1 MNRKEFIKKSIVA
14 GVSISVIPVFD
25 IFGHQAYGAN
35 SINGLNNISKSDQLK
50 INLVVDWLK
59 LKHWDRYLL
68 NVLRIQIKLDPTKT
82 EELTKPLLNI
92 SEIKKIKGCEDFA
105 GNKLIEPGKP
115 SMSLLYHLL
124 ASPRIKSEIFTSY
137 PSIEILDQLEDYIYS
152 FVAIDSFNYVNRK
165 NVCLAVL
172 AYEYRPAFKTPP
184 FESRETDI
192 NRSAQ
197 MVFSR
202 CGIARIGTHPEN
214 YDSENRSFSNLPLE
228 INQEKNI
235 AIMPARYGLFLVEL
249 IDANEMNIEIMNLQ
263 DADFSRVRHFI
274 QPIKKISNT
283 DSYQIQFGEYH
294 LNEKLKR
301 LASYS
306 YEDDK
311 IQLNEKFDLDT
322 PPFTRIN
329 STFDSGEKTKYHK
342 NDEEFIKLNRIGS
355 SALIKSVPRPLIRK
369 AEQNN
374 KQISFKVPSY
384 RSGKHNNRRYGAFKM
399 PNEEGAETSNVIWS
413 DIIFRNNRRTT
424 GFRSPK
430 ISPLFVNIKYE
441 QTNEGLQHINGES
454 YKNYAFEEKIEHGDY
469 YAALFEDNICD
480 GCISANIIQKSEVS
494 HVSHNSILLNS
505 PILSAFSLVTAPDF
519 FPYIDS
525 NDIRNSYNR
534 NEPKVNTDQDFFE
547 GGTMNLSGIRQRG
560 NPNIFNPFTNSKAFS
575 DSFLE
580 DKSFDT
586 LTAVVGLKNNLKD
599 NKKSSSLLYN
609 FDRDYYQTSHLPDT
623 GTGVFFPGW
632 DVTYS
637 GPQKNP
643 YLSTFGLG
651 SPFPED
657 IKLCAA
663 ANGMWPVTS
672 PDAGRTFQGSLESIL
687 GKKPNTA
694 IPLMD
699 REIGIH
705 KNSPH
710 VELYGIE
717 ESLGWDGEQGPFIQI
732 TGNEIQINYT
742 DIERADYLQN
752 LYDPKIGFDA
762 SILRKLESK
771 EIIQRMDAQRFC
783 VKTIDKKKVWST
795 QLWLVSALKINN
807 WEEEINVTCLPK
819 NKLFDSL
826 DATARQCKD
835 LKGEGYLFVY
845 ARTVKNKKNPKGN
858 LMAMDKDPMQ
868 KRRVIVCQDLWI
880 CQVTRKAIAYI
891 RVKNDKVGDWKT
903 RNYN

>member
-1 MNRKEFIKKSIVA
+1 MNRKEFIKKSIIA
-14 GVSISVIPVFD
+14 GVGFSVIPVFD

-35 SINGLNNISKSDQLK
+35 CINALNNISKSDQLK
-50 INLVVDWLK
+50 INSVLDWLK
-59 LKHWDRYLL
+59 LKHWDKYLL
-68 NVLRIQIKLDPTKT
+68 NVLRIQIQLEPTKT

-152 FVAIDSFNYVNRK
+152 FISIDSFNYINK
-165 NVCLAVL
+165 ENVFLAVL

-184 FESRETDI
+184 FESCKTDI

-197 MVFSR
+197 LVFSR

-214 YDSENRSFSNLPLE
+214 YDSENRCFSNLPLE
-228 INQEKNI
+228 ERQEKNL
-235 AIMPARYGLFLVEL
+235 AVMPARYALFLVEL
-249 IDANEMNIEIMNLQ
+249 IDANEMKLEIMNQ
-263 DADFSRVRHFI
+263 EKADRKIRHFI

-283 DSYQIQFGEYH
+283 DSFQIQFAEYH

-306 YEDDK
+306 YKDDN
-311 IQLNEKFDLDT
+311 IQLNEKFDLDA

-329 STFDSGEKTKYHK
+329 STLDSGEKTKYHK
-342 NDEEFIKLNRIGS
+342 TDEELVKLNRVGS
-355 SALIKSVPRPLIRK
+355 SVLINSVPRTLVRSAI
-369 AEQNN
+369 QNN
-374 KQISFKVPSY
+374 KQISFKVHDY
-384 RSGKHNNRRYGAFKM
+384 RGGSHYNRRYGAFKM
-399 PNEEGAETSNVIWS
+399 PNEDGSETTNVVWS

-424 GFRSPK
+424 GLRSPK
-430 ISPLFVNIKYE
+430 VSPLFANIKYE
-441 QTNEGLQHINGES
+441 HTNEGLHHINGES
-454 YKNYAFEEKIEHGDY
+454 YKNCAFEEKIEHGGY
-469 YAALFEDNICD
+469 YAALFEDSICD
-480 GCISANIIQKSEVS
+480 GCISANIIQNGVIRD
-494 HVSHNSILLNS
+494 NSILLKK
-505 PILSAFSLVTAPDF
+505 PILSAFSLITAPDF

-534 NEPKVNTDQDFFE
+534 EDQKINMDQDFFE
-547 GGTMNLSGIRQRG
+547 GGTINLSGIRQRG

-575 DSFLE
+575 DSFFE

-586 LTAVVGLKNNLKD
+586 LTAVVGLKNDLRD
-599 NKKSSSLLYN
+599 NPKSADPLYN
-609 FDRDYYQTSHLPDT
+609 FNRDYYQTSYLPDT

-637 GPQKNP
+637 GARGNSF
-643 YLSTFGLG
+643 LSTFGLG

-657 IKLCAA
+657 MKLCAA

-672 PDAGRTFQGSLESIL
+672 PDAGRTFQGSLESIF

-705 KNSPH
+705 KYSPH
-710 VELYGIE
+710 VEFYGIE

-732 TGNEIQINYT
+732 AGNKIQINYT

-807 WEEEINVTCLPK
+807 WEEQINVTCLPK
-819 NKLFDSL
+819 NELFDSL
-826 DATARQCKD
+826 DATSRKNTN
-835 LKGEGYLFVY
+835 LKGEGYFFVY
-845 ARTVKNKKNPKGN
+845 ARTIKNEENPKGN
-858 LMAMDKDPMQ
+858 LMDMNKDSMQ
-868 KRRVIVCQDLWI
+868 KRRVIDCKEIWI
-880 CQVTRKAIAYI
+880 CQVTRKAMAYI
-891 RVKNDKVGDWKT
+891 RVKNNKAGDWKT
-903 RNYN
+903 KNYN